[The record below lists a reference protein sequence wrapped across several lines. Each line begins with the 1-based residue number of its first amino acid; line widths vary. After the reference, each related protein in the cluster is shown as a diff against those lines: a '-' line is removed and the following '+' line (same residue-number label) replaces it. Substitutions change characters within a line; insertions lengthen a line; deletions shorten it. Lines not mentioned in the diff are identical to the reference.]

1 MNNPDHLTVLK
12 GLFDMDLAT
21 IIGLGSA
28 VLLVVMGIKIENL
41 MAFIDMPSVYITVGG
56 AIAATIAAFP
66 GSKIIGAIGVLKNA
80 FFVKSATPV
89 DTIRQLVDF
98 AEQARREGILAL
110 EARATEIQDDFLK
123 KGIQLAVD
131 GTEPDLIKDILS
143 TDISFTET
151 RHEEGAKIF
160 DFLAA
165 MGPSFGMIG
174 TLIGLVLMLGNM
186 SDVSSI
192 GPNMAVALITTFYG
206 SMLANCICL
215 PLVEKLKS
223 ASKKEIL
230 IKELM
235 LEGIMSLQSGDNPRI
250 VEQKLTAFLAPNM
263 RSAIVNKTEKK

>member
-1 MNNPDHLTVLK
+1 
-12 GLFDMDLAT
+12 MDLAT

-28 VLLVVMGIKIENL
+28 LMLVIFGIKLENL
-41 MAFIDMPSVYITVGG
+41 AAFIDLPSVYITIGG
-56 AIAATIAAFP
+56 SVAATIAAFP
-66 GSKIIGAIGVLKNA
+66 GSKLLETLSVVKNA
-80 FFVKSATPV
+80 FFVQKDTPV
-89 DTIRQLVDF
+89 ETIRQLVEF

-110 EARATEIQDDFLK
+110 EARAADIKDDFLK

-131 GTEPDLIKDILS
+131 GTEPELIKDILS
-143 TDISFTET
+143 TDISFTES

-160 DFLAA
+160 DFLAL
-165 MGPSFGMIG
+165 GPSFGMIG
-174 TLIGLVLMLGNM
+174 TLIGLVMMLGNM

-215 PLVEKLKS
+215 PIVEKLKF
-223 ASKKEIL
+223 ASQKEIM

-250 VEQKLTAFLAPNM
+250 VEHKLTAFLSPGLRASIINRTAHN
-263 RSAIVNKTEKK
+263 RSN

>member
-1 MNNPDHLTVLK
+1 
-12 GLFDMDLAT
+12 MDLAT

-28 VLLVVMGIKIENL
+28 LMLVIFGIKLENL
-41 MAFIDMPSVYITVGG
+41 AAFIDLPSVYITIGG
-56 AIAATIAAFP
+56 SVAATIAAFP
-66 GSKIIGAIGVLKNA
+66 GSKLLETLSVVKNA
-80 FFVKSATPV
+80 FFVQKDTPV
-89 DTIRQLVDF
+89 EIIRQLVEF

-110 EARATEIQDDFLK
+110 EARAADIKDDFLK

-131 GTEPDLIKDILS
+131 GTEPELIKDILS
-143 TDISFTET
+143 TDISFTES

-160 DFLAA
+160 DFLAT

-174 TLIGLVLMLGNM
+174 TLIGLVMMLGNM

-215 PLVEKLKS
+215 PIVEKLKF
-223 ASKKEIL
+223 ASQKEIM

-250 VEQKLTAFLAPNM
+250 VEHKLTAFLSPGLRASIINRTAHN
-263 RSAIVNKTEKK
+263 RSN

>member
-1 MNNPDHLTVLK
+1 
-12 GLFDMDLAT
+12 MDLAT

-28 VLLVVMGIKIENL
+28 LLLVVFGIKLENL
-41 MAFIDMPSVYITVGG
+41 YAFIDLPSIYITVGG

-66 GSKIIGAIGVLKNA
+66 GSKLMETMSVVKNA
-80 FFVKSATPV
+80 FFVQKATPV
-89 DTIRQLVDF
+89 EIIRQLVEF

-110 EARATEIQDDFLK
+110 EARAADIKDEFLK

-131 GTEPDLIKDILS
+131 GTEPELIKDILS

-186 SDVSSI
+186 SDVSTI

-215 PLVEKLKS
+215 PIVEKLKF
-223 ASKKEIL
+223 ASKREIL

-250 VEQKLTAFLAPNM
+250 VEQKLTAFLSPGLRAAVIN
-263 RSAIVNKTEKK
+263 RNAQNRGN